1 MSNNLRG
8 QLMSI
13 LSALKAGQSLANPG
27 GWKQVQN
34 WINLSAG
41 VAGVAATF
49 VPGLGAVLTPDVIEA
64 AVGILGAVN
73 VYFTTATTDKIG
85 L

>member
-1 MSNNLRG
+1 MANTLRDK
-8 QLMSI
+8 LMSI
-13 LSALKAGQSLANPG
+13 LTALKAGQSLANPG

-64 AVGILGAVN
+64 AAGILGAVN